1 MSETF
6 DSIIDEFFRQLRC
19 LNLNDS
25 RFSNGNIEDIVSRLE
40 LAHETEMR
48 NMGDIDKP
56 DSVRDS
62 GSDSDGGASDDV
74 EEVLPITSELRKV
87 ISDYRPIE
95 SGDVFETKAMGT
107 IGYSRVIDCCNAID
121 AIHENLELEN
131 RRLFAE
137 VQALVARLESE
148 LANSMCPTD
157 AEGKQIHVGD
167 IMLTP
172 TGYRCKVYGVGV
184 NESGFPAFFVHAR
197 NGIDYTCYSA
207 GHRYHA
213 DTTTVDDVKRVLGE
227 LCNEWMDADIGSED
241 EILTHYMSE
250 LLEIMS
256 VSED

>member
-6 DSIIDEFFRQLRC
+6 DFIIDDFFRQLRC

-25 RFSNGNIEDIVSRLE
+25 RFSNGNIEDIVIRLE

-48 NMGDIDKP
+48 NMSDIDKP

-62 GSDSDGGASDDV
+62 GPDSNDCPPNDV
-74 EEVLPITSELRKV
+74 EPLRPITSDLREVLK
-87 ISDYRPIE
+87 DYRPIE
-95 SGDVFETKAMGT
+95 SGDVSETRAIGT
-107 IGYSRVIDCCNAID
+107 IGYSRVIDCCDAID

-131 RRLFAE
+131 QRLFAE

-172 TGYRCKVYGVGV
+172 TGYRCKVYGIGV
-184 NESGFPAFFVHAR
+184 NESGFPAFFAHAR

-213 DTTTVDDVKRVLGE
+213 DTTMTDDVKRVLGE
-227 LCNEWMDADIGSED
+227 LCNEWIDADIESED
-241 EILTHYMSE
+241 EIITHYMSE

-256 VSED
+256 VNED